1 MQRGGRTIGEAGVGT
16 GDEEGSVAGPR
27 AVEMR
32 GHGHLRAS
40 FWRKSREPTDESDR
54 EVQEGGGA

>member
-1 MQRGGRTIGEAGVGT
+1 MGT

-32 GHGHLRAS
+32 GRGHLRAS
-40 FWRKSREPTDESDR
+40 FWRKPREPTDESDR